1 MFTKTE
7 ELKPV
12 AGVAFFRP
20 AEILEI
26 DRHTRRVF
34 VRIDDDPG
42 VWARLAIQSDLDLAA
57 GDEVLVAGE
66 RREELFVTGV
76 LDRLDRPSAGS
87 RQLSSDCGAY
97 AEVSAS
103 LSGQTIQVF
112 SSARQLVFEYDPAS
126 GAARV
131 DLPRGDLEIRTQDG
145 DMTFSSDQDIRFR
158 GRSIELAASSAVALG
173 VIDSSGSTVSELKA
187 DAHHLQ
193 LASPEVG
200 IAAARGEFR
209 LGETRFV
216 GEQFQGTVKHVRLI
230 ANKVET
236 TAKTIVQKA
245 TNVYRTVEK
254 LMQLRA
260 GRQRSIIE
268 SSHDLKARNIYARAT
283 EDFKVQGEQIH
294 LG

>member
-1 MFTKTE
+1 MFIRTE
-7 ELKPV
+7 ELESV
-12 AGVAFFRP
+12 AGVAFIRP

-26 DRHTRRVF
+26 DSHTRRVF

-42 VWARLAIQSDLDLAA
+42 VWARLAIQLGLDLAA

-66 RREELFVTGV
+66 RGEELFVTGV
-76 LDRLDRPSAGS
+76 LNCRNRSPVGPG
-87 RQLSSDCGAY
+87 QLSADCGAY
-97 AEVSAS
+97 AEISAS
-103 LSGQTIQVF
+103 SSGQAIRVF
-112 SSARQLVFEYDPAS
+112 SPAKQLVFEYDPAS

-145 DMTFSSDQDIRFR
+145 DMTFSSDQEIRFR
-158 GRSIELAASSAVALG
+158 GRSIELAASSAVKLG

-187 DAHHLQ
+187 DTRHLR
-193 LASPEVG
+193 LTSPEVG
-200 IAAARGEFR
+200 ITAARGDFQ
-209 LGETRFV
+209 LTETRFI
-216 GEQFQGTVKHVRLI
+216 GEQIQGTVKHVRLI

-268 SSHDLKARNIYARAT
+268 STHDLKARNIYARAT
-283 EDFKVQGEQIH
+283 EDFKVQGDQIH